1 MEPLS
6 SRAQKRVVLEG
17 LLEESEVEDDAALL
31 SGDLTAI
38 GLVNPLTVAL
48 QTVATQVSRL
58 QDARNWVKSMAG
70 KLDTLIQLLFRE
82 LLCFGRVQMLTKEWW
97 NVHDETEQFVVRLQA
112 TSPTDM
118 AFIKPEDVES
128 QLYQHSVDALANWTT
143 LQGRLSHL
151 AFLRNAL
158 QQHHT
163 ASTTLECPTCLQAQS
178 PSRPTFVL
186 LPGCWHSLCLPCHQR
201 IQAHSV
207 SSQRRCPLCRKPFE
221 TAASNATK
229 RRPLTLLH
237 FDGGRKLQSKQKEE
251 QEQEETKDEI
261 PIKGDHSSKIQEVIR
276 CLKRIKLEDA
286 GAKAV
291 VFSSWTSVLLTIGR
305 ALELNGIICTS
316 LLKPRD
322 SGLAQFRSAESRV
335 WVLLLPLQLG
345 ANGLNLIEANHL
357 LFVDPVLSHGR
368 EVQAIARLHRIG
380 QLRRLQ

>member
-1 MEPLS
+1 MSRKRNKKSTQSKCAYCLASEALQAYRQVLNQEKS
-6 SRAQKRVVLEG
+6 TTSARAQKRAILED
-17 LLEESEVEDDAALL
+17 LLEESEVEDDVSLL
-31 SGDLTAI
+31 SGDLTAV

-58 QDARNWVKSMAG
+58 QDAHNWVRLMAG
-70 KLDTLIQLLFRE
+70 RLDTLIQLLFRE
-82 LLCFGRVQMLTKEWW
+82 LLYLGKVQMLTKEWW
-97 NVHDETEQFVVRLQA
+97 NVHDETEQFVMRLQA

-118 AFIKPEDVES
+118 AFIKPEDVEA

-186 LPGCWHSLCLPCHQR
+186 LAGCWHSLCLPCHQR
-201 IQAHSV
+201 IQANSV

-221 TAASNATK
+221 TAASNAMK

-237 FDGGRKLQSKQKEE
+237 FDGGGRKLQSM
-251 QEQEETKDEI
+251 QEETKDEI

-276 CLKRIKLEDA
+276 CLKRIKLEDV

-291 VFSSWTSVLLTIGR
+291 VFSSVGFYPILSSWHTLVDLR
-305 ALELNGIICTS
+305 ATNH
-316 LLKPRD
+316 
-322 SGLAQFRSAESRV
+322 RSSPGTE
-335 WVLLLPLQLG
+335 W
-345 ANGLNLIEANHL
+345 NHL
-357 LFVDPVLSHGR
+357 HKSLKATGW
-368 EVQAIARLHRIG
+368 RLDAVSVC
-380 QLRRLQ
+380 